1 MQMLVLRSQLLILM
15 IFKLEK
21 KANNGKQM
29 ENQKATITNRK
40 KTGSNINGGK
50 KSKVKKVK
58 NVGKKLTCPFVLLS
72 RFAFCLLLVCIFF
85 VRAKSKQQTK

>member
-21 KANNGKQM
+21 NANLKKNANNGKQM
-29 ENQKATITNRK
+29 ENQKATIKNRK

-50 KSKVKKVK
+50 K
-58 NVGKKLTCPFVLLS
+58 
-72 RFAFCLLLVCIFF
+72 
-85 VRAKSKQQTK
+85 